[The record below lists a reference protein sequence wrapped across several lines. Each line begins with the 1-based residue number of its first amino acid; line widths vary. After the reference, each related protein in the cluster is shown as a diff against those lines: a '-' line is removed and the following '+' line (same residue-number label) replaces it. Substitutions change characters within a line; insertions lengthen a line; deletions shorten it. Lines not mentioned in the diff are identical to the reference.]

1 MRLRFLCGRDDLFV
15 ARARPAVADVR
26 RDGAVEEGRILRDHA
41 DRRTQALLRDLR
53 DVLAV
58 DENAALLG
66 IEEAQQ
72 QVDDRRFARART
84 ADQTDAL
91 AGLDPEL
98 EAFEHCLGPPVAE
111 THVLEPYLAAR
122 DLERLRAGLVDA
134 GMRHGDGLHAFLHHA
149 DIFKDGGDFPAH
161 PAGHVRELPG
171 ERQRSGDD
179 SGAHGAARP
188 QPDADRRGGNEERG
202 VHRGEAEMEAR
213 DELHMPAHGS
223 AVLVDRLAHIRI
235 FVGKP
240 REELHRE
247 HVGVAVDHAR
257 HDERACF

>member
-1 MRLRFLCGRDDLFV
+1 MRLSFLCGRDDLFV

-41 DRRTQALLRDLR
+41 DRRTQALLRDPR
-53 DVLAV
+53 DVLAI
-58 DENAALLG
+58 DENAALLE

-98 EAFEHCLGPPVAE
+98 EAFEHRLGPPVAE

-134 GMRHGDGLHAFLHHA
+134 
-149 DIFKDGGDFPAH
+149 
-161 PAGHVRELPG
+161 
-171 ERQRSGDD
+171 
-179 SGAHGAARP
+179 
-188 QPDADRRGGNEERG
+188 
-202 VHRGEAEMEAR
+202 
-213 DELHMPAHGS
+213 
-223 AVLVDRLAHIRI
+223 
-235 FVGKP
+235 
-240 REELHRE
+240 
-247 HVGVAVDHAR
+247 
-257 HDERACF
+257 